1 MLVLNS
7 QLSFMPKRAYV
18 ADLYRAESPV
28 RPDAFDYLAFLDG
41 FDLLCIKTLAS
52 RTLELCPARD
62 PVPFSLSAEAAEY
75 LASLGIKGIL
85 CDTALPG
92 LPEAAALAAL
102 SPGYYDCEKA
112 GADAL
117 RLVPATMP
125 YGVRRD
131 GSYFMRIQWANGTV
145 KNPYYWVCN
154 LIDDDVER
162 FGGTWG
168 ANTAS
173 PANVIL
179 DFFGERQQV
188 QTVRVFNNWRR
199 AAQPSAGDVLPYP
212 ALRFRRSALYPFRQF
227 RAGCRQHS
235 LAGDFICSFGDGGK
249 VDNLPFA
256 PTDLCA
262 ICPFGAG

>member
-1 MLVLNS
+1 M
-7 QLSFMPKRAYV
+7 
-18 ADLYRAESPV
+18 
-28 RPDAFDYLAFLDG
+28 
-41 FDLLCIKTLAS
+41 
-52 RTLELCPARD
+52 
-62 PVPFSLSAEAAEY
+62 
-75 LASLGIKGIL
+75 
-85 CDTALPG
+85 
-92 LPEAAALAAL
+92 AAL

-188 QTVRVFNNWRR
+188 QTVRVFNNCGAPHSLPQEMSSHIRLYVSDDPRCTRFGNFEQDVDSIPW
-199 AAQPSAGDVLPYP
+199 QVILSAPLEMAEKWTTFHLPRPICARYVRLELVRNHGTP
-212 ALRFRRSALYPFRQF
+212 EGVDWIELGELKLYP
-227 RAGCRQHS
+227 
-235 LAGDFICSFGDGGK
+235 
-249 VDNLPFA
+249 
-256 PTDLCA
+256 
-262 ICPFGAG
+262 